1 MADSDILAR
10 LSSFIDYESPE
21 LAEFVYRM
29 IEDQGNAITYR
40 ELRQAILDGGLS
52 LDYLRQWQQDYSRF
66 INEAYS
72 QAVERAVAQAA
83 ADLRLEYGVNFYDPM
98 FSKIDN
104 FIQTHGGQLIR
115 QVSIEQYTA
124 INQLVRQATL
134 TTSMTVDQLARVIRP
149 CVGLTRRQAQT
160 TKNFYDS
167 LIKDGYSDKRARER
181 QLVYAAKIHRQRAAM
196 IAETEIATAYNAGW
210 QATIQ
215 QNVEDGILPPGTRKQ
230 WLTAED
236 EKVCPICG
244 GMREETV
251 LWNEPFSNGSDY
263 PPAHPRCR
271 CHYKI
276 IFVDLLQQP
285 EYATDPYANEDMMST
300 QEEAEEIEETVTA
313 TGGTEPQTEET
324 GPAYTSPD
332 DYDAEIERIR
342 EQRRALW
349 DADTFDKEEDDRLLQ
364 MSLDLQ
370 NQKADFTA
378 AYNLS
383 DGDIRLTNMLRSG
396 DAQQVGNAVN
406 EVLDGM
412 GLKAS
417 KWSGIIKTASADA
430 LDAAGRKEWNC
441 DITIREDFIKD
452 LKVSIHENLHSRS
465 ASYFSPQVYLQNR
478 PTEEGAVELMAQQI
492 CERRGVPYAPSY
504 PEYVNPLKEART
516 ILYPKMSEYD
526 YAKKLLDIDEDKRY
540 SYIGK
545 QIQEYADAHPKMRS
559 GTRRKL
565 NDILKALQ
573 G

>member
-29 IEDQGNAITYR
+29 IEDQGYAITYR

-196 IAETEIATAYNAGW
+196 IAETEMATAYNAGW

-285 EYATDPYANEDMMST
+285 DNQQRQQTAMDEQIMEEEEEQETTQRETSETTETQQLSGPTDEEGDVDTPTLTPEAPPDDVEAALNIKRGASMDITDAATGANPNYNTSHEYNINCQRCVQSYEFRRRGYDVEALPRPSTGNTITWGSECFPTRGKTAHDAFKFRQTEAAVKRELNSAPDDSRYVIYARWKGRNSSAHVFIAEKHGGKVQYIDPQSGQIGVDHYFSLARKGNFGYYRIDDKPIVKDKT
-300 QEEAEEIEETVTA
+300 IITETVK
-313 TGGTEPQTEET
+313 GKV
-324 GPAYTSPD
+324 
-332 DYDAEIERIR
+332 IKWIR
-342 EQRRALW
+342 RRL
-349 DADTFDKEEDDRLLQ
+349 KKYS
-364 MSLDLQ
+364 SL
-370 NQKADFTA
+370 
-378 AYNLS
+378 
-383 DGDIRLTNMLRSG
+383 I
-396 DAQQVGNAVN
+396 
-406 EVLDGM
+406 
-412 GLKAS
+412 
-417 KWSGIIKTASADA
+417 
-430 LDAAGRKEWNC
+430 
-441 DITIREDFIKD
+441 
-452 LKVSIHENLHSRS
+452 ENLMRRRSR
-465 ASYFSPQVYLQNR
+465 N
-478 PTEEGAVELMAQQI
+478 T
-492 CERRGVPYAPSY
+492 
-504 PEYVNPLKEART
+504 
-516 ILYPKMSEYD
+516 D
-526 YAKKLLDIDEDKRY
+526 
-540 SYIGK
+540 
-545 QIQEYADAHPKMRS
+545 
-559 GTRRKL
+559 TR
-565 NDILKALQ
+565 
-573 G
+573 

>member
-40 ELRQAILDGGLS
+40 ELRQAIFDGGLS

-72 QAVERAVAQAA
+72 QAVERAIAQAA
-83 ADLRLEYGVNFYDPM
+83 ADLRTEYGVNFYDPM

-196 IAETEIATAYNAGW
+196 IAETEMATAYNAGW

-285 EYATDPYANEDMMST
+285 EYATDPYAQDESRMMEAAA
-300 QEEAEEIEETVTA
+300 QEEEYIDDDGPAVMTNPTRTGIIPNEGLLPEEYGGIIGAQGEQLRRYVADDGHEIIDQPTYNKLTKPFINS
-313 TGGTEPQTEET
+313 GGTIIRGEE
-324 GPAYTSPD
+324 
-332 DYDAEIERIR
+332 
-342 EQRRALW
+342 
-349 DADTFDKEEDDRLLQ
+349 ADRYLEGRG
-364 MSLDLQ
+364 
-370 NQKADFTA
+370 NA
-378 AYNLS
+378 AYIA
-383 DGDIRLTNMLRSG
+383 G
-396 DAQQVGNAVN
+396 GNIA
-406 EVLDGM
+406 
-412 GLKAS
+412 
-417 KWSGIIKTASADA
+417 
-430 LDAAGRKEWNC
+430 
-441 DITIREDFIKD
+441 FIKD
-452 LKVSIHENLHSRS
+452 DATVSDVL
-465 ASYFSPQVYLQNR
+465 
-478 PTEEGAVELMAQQI
+478 EEMYHAKQ
-492 CERRGVPYAPSY
+492 ERRG
-504 PEYVNPLKEART
+504 
-516 ILYPKMSEYD
+516 D
-526 YAKKLLDIDEDKRY
+526 YAGMGIEEMMLRREIDAQKYLLRSIKRYKIPPTETAATKKILELYKKQLARIISKGRWRRGIFKLFDHKRLSGRDKRPPRP
-540 SYIGK
+540 G
-545 QIQEYADAHPKMRS
+545 A
-559 GTRRKL
+559 
-565 NDILKALQ
+565 
-573 G
+573 